1 MMAHTAG
8 RLFAFLTHPW
18 LPLALAWTSAI
29 GLIVFENPLLGLLAL
44 LGFAGAFL
52 SGLVGVGGAILMIP
66 LLLYVPP
73 VLGLDPLGIRTVTA
87 ITIVQVT
94 AASLA
99 GLAGHAPGLDRR
111 LFASIGLSMTVAA
124 LLGGLASAF
133 VPPAVLDTVF
143 AAMAL
148 AATAMVLF
156 LRDRTAPE
164 SDAALRFNVPVAI
177 ALGAGVGLMAGLI
190 GAGGAF
196 ILVPLMLYVL
206 RIPMRVVV
214 GTSLAIVA
222 ASAIAGLIG
231 KAMTGQVDWLL
242 AAALVVGALPGG
254 RLGSHVSRET
264 RVTLLARVLGIVIAL
279 VAVRMWLEILT

>member
-1 MMAHTAG
+1 MAHPAG
-8 RLFAFLTHPW
+8 RMFAFLTHPW
-18 LPLALAWTSAI
+18 LPLVAAWTAMI
-29 GLIVFENPLLGLLAL
+29 GLIVVEDPLLGLLAL

-52 SGLVGVGGAILMIP
+52 SGMVGVGGAIMMIP

-73 VLGLDPLGIRTVTA
+73 VFGLAPLGIRTVSA
-87 ITIVQVT
+87 ITIVQVA

-99 GLAGHAPGLDRR
+99 SLAGHVPAVDRR
-111 LFASIGLSMTVAA
+111 LFASVGLSMIVAA
-124 LLGGLASAF
+124 FLGGLASAF
-133 VPPAVLDTVF
+133 VEPAILEAVF

-148 AATAMVLF
+148 AAAAMMLL
-156 LRDRTAPE
+156 LRDHTAPE
-164 SDAALRFNVPVAI
+164 SDAALRFNVPLAI
-177 ALGAGVGLMAGLI
+177 TLGAGVGLMAGLI

-196 ILVPLMLYVL
+196 ILIPLMLYVL

-222 ASAIAGLIG
+222 ASAIAGLVG

-254 RLGSHVSRET
+254 RLGSHVSHRT
-264 RVTLLARVLGIVIAL
+264 RVTWLATILGIVIAL
-279 VAVRMWLEILT
+279 VAVVMWFEILT

>member
-1 MMAHTAG
+1 MAHPAG
-8 RLFAFLTHPW
+8 RRFAFLTHPW
-18 LPLALAWTSAI
+18 LPLVAAWTAMI
-29 GLIVFENPLLGLLAL
+29 GLIVVEDPLLGLLAL

-73 VLGLDPLGIRTVTA
+73 VFGLDPLGIRTVSA
-87 ITIVQVT
+87 ITIVQVA

-99 GLAGHAPGLDRR
+99 SLAGHVPAVDRR
-111 LFASIGLSMTVAA
+111 LFASVGLSMIVAA
-124 LLGGLASAF
+124 FLGGLASAF
-133 VPPAVLDTVF
+133 VEPAILEAVF

-148 AATAMVLF
+148 AAAAMMLL
-156 LRDRTAPE
+156 LRDHTAPE
-164 SDAALRFNVPVAI
+164 SDAALRFNVPLAI
-177 ALGAGVGLMAGLI
+177 TLGAGVGLMAGLI

-196 ILVPLMLYVL
+196 ILIPLMLYVL

-222 ASAIAGLIG
+222 ASAIAGLVG

-254 RLGSHVSRET
+254 RLGSYVSRRT
-264 RVTLLARVLGIVIAL
+264 RVTWLATILGIVIAL
-279 VAVRMWLEILT
+279 VAVVMWFEILT